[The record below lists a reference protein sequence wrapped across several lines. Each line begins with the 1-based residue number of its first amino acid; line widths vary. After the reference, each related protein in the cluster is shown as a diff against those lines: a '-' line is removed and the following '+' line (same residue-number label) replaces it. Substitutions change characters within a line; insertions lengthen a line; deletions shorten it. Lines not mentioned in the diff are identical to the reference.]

1 MKYINS
7 YKVSI
12 NFTPWFDSGYKFDN
26 IHMYEELGGK
36 IASGEISMSHDGS
49 GEALKLITDQ
59 YTGQITLEKEG
70 GNIYTIDVFIINK
83 KYFKNFLTL
92 NFICIKDKKFYT
104 ELIQAEW
111 DDITSA
117 IESLYPG
124 KKDIR
129 CKCDIN
135 NKLTIFQNSETN
147 QSLCSKLSYGFKKKS
162 IFAYGWE
169 GYLMKEIIGIDHGGN
184 QEPYYSIEGSSEF
197 LQLDSYNLN
206 YNPLIYYTPT
216 NPWEPVKGDENNGEQ
231 ANNSTDDYTDLQ
243 PKNSRTLQF
252 YEDYTI
258 VGKDFE
264 QLMHNYWRNLG
275 YMNSDFFTAF
285 RIKDFDMPK
294 YKLGDILKYK
304 RGEQKTELP
313 FKLFLVRSNELF
325 MAIEDSSSVGP
336 DGESFSWT
344 SLLSGVEEKEE
355 ILPIVDPIN

>member
-1 MKYINS
+1 
-7 YKVSI
+7 
-12 NFTPWFDSGYKFDN
+12 
-26 IHMYEELGGK
+26 
-36 IASGEISMSHDGS
+36 
-49 GEALKLITDQ
+49 
-59 YTGQITLEKEG
+59 
-70 GNIYTIDVFIINK
+70 
-83 KYFKNFLTL
+83 
-92 NFICIKDKKFYT
+92 
-104 ELIQAEW
+104 
-111 DDITSA
+111 
-117 IESLYPG
+117 
-124 KKDIR
+124 
-129 CKCDIN
+129 
-135 NKLTIFQNSETN
+135 
-147 QSLCSKLSYGFKKKS
+147 
-162 IFAYGWE
+162 
-169 GYLMKEIIGIDHGGN
+169 MKEILVIDHGGN

-275 YMNSDFFTAF
+275 YKNSDFFTAF
-285 RIKDFDMPK
+285 RIKDLDMPK

-355 ILPIVDPIN
+355 ILPIVDPTN